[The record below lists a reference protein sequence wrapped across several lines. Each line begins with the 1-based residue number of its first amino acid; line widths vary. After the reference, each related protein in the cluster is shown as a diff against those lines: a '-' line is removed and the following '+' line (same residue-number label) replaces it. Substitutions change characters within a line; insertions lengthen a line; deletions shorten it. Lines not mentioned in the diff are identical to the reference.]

1 MGSRNSA
8 TLSGKNSATL
18 AQNGLR
24 PEEVQIVVVTHGYPV
39 HFGQS
44 SSYKNARQYFSTFEY
59 NGKGFDRTSL
69 YERGEMP
76 ITPSVTLWSTPGHA
90 PEDISAIVHNVPG
103 RGTLAIVGEL
113 IHDAD
118 DALDSRNWE
127 RKASSAHIGRR
138 NRNKVI
144 CAADYILP
152 GHGSMFQVTGHMRA
166 VAGCT
171 GGREG
176 SSVHSPTPTNLPLAK
191 EEKSALTTER
201 SSTERNAPESPSSQT
216 YPDRYWWEYE
226 SDYQRRLHH
235 YLRLEHH
242 RRQQEHRRTDEERR
256 RHEEHRIR
264 LEHHRRLQEHHHLQ
278 EGERR
283 QSHHQQLVE
292 YHRRLQEHQRLTE
305 EQRRRDEHDRR
316 LEEHKRRE
324 QERLHLEHERLSQ
337 YHRQVEQ
344 HRREQERQRQ
354 IDEQRRRH
362 HQHQLEH
369 HRRVEE

>member
-1 MGSRNSA
+1 MTTVQLVVVVFCFLAQKAAGIIVTPLAEEWRWNTDKNNWTWTALSTLIQDGGYTIIVDHATTSTDESA
-8 TLSGKNSATL
+8 KGKVLAAL

-24 PEEVQIVVVTHGYPV
+24 PEEVHIVVVTHGYPV

-152 GHGSMFQVTGHMRA
+152 GYGSMFQVTGHMRA

-171 GGREG
+171 GGREE

-216 YPDRYWWEYE
+216 YPDRIIDANR
-226 SDYQRRLHH
+226 STDAQRKNIVDTRSTDFDSSITDAFRNIA
-235 YLRLEHH
+235 YKKEKDVS
-242 RRQQEHRRTDEERR
+242 RT
-256 RHEEHRIR
+256 I
-264 LEHHRRLQEHHHLQ
+264 
-278 EGERR
+278 
-283 QSHHQQLVE
+283 SN
-292 YHRRLQEHQRLTE
+292 
-305 EQRRRDEHDRR
+305 
-316 LEEHKRRE
+316 
-324 QERLHLEHERLSQ
+324 
-337 YHRQVEQ
+337 
-344 HRREQERQRQ
+344 
-354 IDEQRRRH
+354 
-362 HQHQLEH
+362 
-369 HRRVEE
+369 